1 MEVKIEFKDEDVR
14 DALITAIE
22 SGTSY
27 WREFK
32 GTKKLVP
39 NKYEDKARSE
49 NLIAFVLEDGGEITV
64 IDAEDEDDEV
74 LGVFNMESIKRG
86 LKLFVES
93 GRSFDAAMDAED
105 ADVLFQLMIMGEV
118 VFG

>member
-1 MEVKIEFKDEDVR
+1 MKVEIEFKDEDVK
-14 DALITAIE
+14 DALVTAIE

-64 IDAEDEDDEV
+64 IDAEDDDDEV
-74 LGVFNMESIKRG
+74 LGVFNKANVLRG

-93 GRSFDAAMDAED
+93 GHKFDAAMDAED

-118 VFG
+118 IYG

>member
-1 MEVKIEFKDEDVR
+1 MKVEIEFKDEDVA
-14 DALITAIE
+14 DALVTAIE
-22 SGTSY
+22 SGTDY
-27 WREFK
+27 WRTFK

-64 IDAEDEDDEV
+64 IDAEDEDEV
-74 LGVFNMESIKRG
+74 LGVFNKENVLRG

-93 GRSFDAAMDAED
+93 GRSFDAAMDADD

-118 VFG
+118 VYG